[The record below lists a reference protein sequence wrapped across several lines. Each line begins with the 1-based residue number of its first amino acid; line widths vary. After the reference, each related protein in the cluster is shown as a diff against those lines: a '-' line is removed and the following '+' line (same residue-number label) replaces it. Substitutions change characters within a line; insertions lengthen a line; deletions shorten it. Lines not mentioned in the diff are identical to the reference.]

1 MRDGKNAPVTYDKGK
16 VAKKRIEKEDVW
28 RKRLR
33 KEKTPQGRLF
43 AFLCS
48 KGRTARAAYSHSIVA
63 GGLPETSY
71 TTREI
76 PLISLMMRFDT

>member
-1 MRDGKNAPVTYDKGK
+1 M
-16 VAKKRIEKEDVW
+16 AKKLLEKEDVW

-48 KGRTARAAYSHSIVA
+48 KGRTARAAYSHSIVNCPKKA
-63 GGLPETSY
+63 FYINEKASDN
-71 TTREI
+71 I
-76 PLISLMMRFDT
+76 